1 MQVMSLVHRALA
13 LDSRLAEDAADE
25 IVRGQDEQTRAIS
38 ERGAEAVDEDA
49 SLEGL
54 RLESRACFDD
64 ALNLY
69 AHPQKYGVRDAV
81 EPGIVYSGAG
91 VKSSASGI
99 GGHADKWRA
108 DSEYVETLLDAYR
121 SANIVLH

>member
-1 MQVMSLVHRALA
+1 MSLVHRALA
-13 LDSRLAEDAADE
+13 LDSRIAEDAADE
-25 IVRGQDEQTRAIS
+25 IVRRKDEQTRAIS

-54 RLESRACFDD
+54 LLESRACFDD

-69 AHPQKYGVRDAV
+69 ARHQKYGNRNAV
-81 EPGIVYSGAG
+81 EPGIVFSGAG
-91 VKSSASGI
+91 VRSSATGS
-99 GGHADKWRA
+99 GGHADMWLA
-108 DSEYVETLLDAYR
+108 HSEYVGTLLDAYR